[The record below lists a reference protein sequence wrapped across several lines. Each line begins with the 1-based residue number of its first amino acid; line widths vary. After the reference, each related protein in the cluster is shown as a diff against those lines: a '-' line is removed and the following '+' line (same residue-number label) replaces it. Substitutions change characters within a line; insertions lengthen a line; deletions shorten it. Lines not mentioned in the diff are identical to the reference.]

1 VSELSR
7 IDERLSQVVELLR
20 CLVHEVRETRR
31 ALAEADANTPGRVHA
46 WPTEERNGE
55 VG

>member
-20 CLVHEVRETRR
+20 CLLSEVRETRR
-31 ALAEADANTPGRVHA
+31 ALAEADERGR
-46 WPTEERNGE
+46 EEGQDTKE
-55 VG
+55 G